1 MIMILLIQETNV
13 IIEPQSI
20 VPGFL
25 ELVLGL
31 LNWQRFSL
39 PDHKELVTRLRVSV
53 ENVLKSWKSFLK
65 GSSTLIQNL
74 VAGRSDLFQL

>member
-1 MIMILLIQETNV
+1 MKLLIYETYV
-13 IIEPQSI
+13 IPEPQSI

-25 ELVLGL
+25 KLVLCL
-31 LNWQRFSL
+31 LNGQRFSL

-53 ENVLKSWKSFLK
+53 ENVLKCWKSSLK